1 MERWLEL
8 TERICLPILLPC
20 IILIALHFS
29 EGAYGAF
36 WTYCW
41 GCLDGVDYVF
51 FLSTRIRY
59 PSFFNVHK
67 AILPF
72 QASYT
77 RKVNS
82 YLLYLWNVGD
92 VSGSVYEDRC

>member
-36 WTYCW
+36 RTYCW
-41 GCLDGVDYVF
+41 GCLDGVDYGF
-51 FLSTRIRY
+51 FFHSHSIPFVLQRSQSNSTISGIMHTQCQQLPSLSVER
-59 PSFFNVHK
+59 
-67 AILPF
+67 
-72 QASYT
+72 
-77 RKVNS
+77 
-82 YLLYLWNVGD
+82 G
-92 VSGSVYEDRC
+92 